1 MEEYSIKKDMPKDR
15 QAESIHCD
23 SICPQGF
30 WGPNCSMTCSCQNGG
45 SCSPEDGTCVCAPGY
60 RGTSCKRSKLPV
72 NFRSPSSDTLN
83 TMSPSQSLSLCP
95 SGKYGKACAEI
106 CVCTNNGTCNPID
119 GSCQC
124 FPGWTGDDCSQSCP
138 SGFYGRD
145 CAEVCRCQNGAD
157 CDHITGQC
165 ACRTGFIGTNCEQKC
180 PPGTFGYGCQQLCEC
195 MNNATCDYVTGT
207 CYCSPGYKG
216 IRCDQERQSAGAVM
230 GIIFLL
236 LIIMAMLSL
245 FVWFR
250 QRQRDKGQEMP
261 SVSYTPALRVT
272 NTDYSLSETSQ
283 SSSGGQC
290 FSNPSYHTVAQC
302 NISSTITNNLD
313 GTLALKKGDRNSSE
327 WRAYCNLNDLGVSR
341 GDTLTLRDNKTT
353 RMAKDYIKAS
363 MCSSSSCSLN
373 SENPYATIR
382 DPPSLACKHT
392 ESSYVE
398 MKSPAHR
405 DLSFCSSTSTT
416 LTTASRNVYDA

>member
-1 MEEYSIKKDMPKDR
+1 
-15 QAESIHCD
+15 
-23 SICPQGF
+23 
-30 WGPNCSMTCSCQNGG
+30 
-45 SCSPEDGTCVCAPGY
+45 
-60 RGTSCKRSKLPV
+60 
-72 NFRSPSSDTLN
+72 
-83 TMSPSQSLSLCP
+83 
-95 SGKYGKACAEI
+95 
-106 CVCTNNGTCNPID
+106 
-119 GSCQC
+119 
-124 FPGWTGDDCSQSCP
+124 
-138 SGFYGRD
+138 
-145 CAEVCRCQNGAD
+145 
-157 CDHITGQC
+157 
-165 ACRTGFIGTNCEQKC
+165 
-180 PPGTFGYGCQQLCEC
+180 

-216 IRCDQERQSAGAVM
+216 IRCDQAALVMEELNPYTKISPALGSERQSAGAVM

-283 SSSGGQC
+283 SSSSGQC

-302 NISSTITNNLD
+302 NISSSITNNLD
-313 GTLALKKGDRNSSE
+313 GTLTLKKGDRNSSE

-405 DLSFCSSTSTT
+405 DLTFCSSTSTT
-416 LTTASRNVYDA
+416 LTTASRNVYDVEPTVSVLQGPNGLATGFSQSPYDLPRNSHIPSHYDILPMRHSPTHSPPPPESPPSSLL